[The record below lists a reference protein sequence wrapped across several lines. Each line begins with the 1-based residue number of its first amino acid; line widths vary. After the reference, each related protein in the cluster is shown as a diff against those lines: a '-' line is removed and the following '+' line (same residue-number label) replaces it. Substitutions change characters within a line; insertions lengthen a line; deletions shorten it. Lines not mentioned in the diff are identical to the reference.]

1 VTDRITIRR
10 PDDWHVHLRDG
21 EMLSSVAL
29 GVRAE
34 DVIVHTDGTHAGQ
47 AAFQAT
53 VGLMEPI
60 GSDTFVELDIG
71 ATTIV
76 ARVEPDL
83 PISLGQ
89 PVWAELR
96 PSSVHLFARESGD
109 RIVA

>member
-1 VTDRITIRR
+1 
-10 PDDWHVHLRDG
+10 
-21 EMLSSVAL
+21 
-29 GVRAE
+29 
-34 DVIVHTDGTHAGQ
+34 
-47 AAFQAT
+47 
-53 VGLMEPI
+53 MEPI

-71 ATTIV
+71 AATIV

-96 PSSVHLFARESGD
+96 PSSIHLFARESGE